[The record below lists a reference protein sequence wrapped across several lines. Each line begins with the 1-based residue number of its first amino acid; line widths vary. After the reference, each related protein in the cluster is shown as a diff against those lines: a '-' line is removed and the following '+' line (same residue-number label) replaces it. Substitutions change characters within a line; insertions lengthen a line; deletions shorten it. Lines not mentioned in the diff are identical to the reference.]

1 MRTLKLYTNNTTL
14 DFGKHKGSTLEFVL
28 KSDSEYLRW
37 CIENVKWFIIDHD
50 LIKSIIEP
58 HYKIESIIAS
68 INESTQ
74 PSFEEIISKYYEI
87 NDSKYQKLNFTNNNS
102 KETEY
107 YYDQHEQWVNDMSEN
122 WLEYAAGTDDAETMN
137 DVYWNLD

>member
-1 MRTLKLYTNNTTL
+1 MIR
-14 DFGKHKGSTLEFVL
+14 
-28 KSDSEYLRW
+28 
-37 CIENVKWFIIDHD
+37 
-50 LIKSIIEP
+50 SIIEP
-58 HYKIESIIAS
+58 YYKIESIIAT
-68 INESTQ
+68 INESTS
-74 PSFEEIISKYYEI
+74 PSFEEIFSKYYEI

-107 YYDQHEQWVNDMSEN
+107 YYDQYEQWVNDMSEN